1 MQIESSLTS
10 DPIPKISLL
19 ERDTYT
25 KAGKFPGHQEKVSG
39 LGIPV
44 DLNTI
49 KAGQYSEILTKAR
62 EEILNDEN
70 LLNKILQAITAKT
83 QDGAVIKF
91 AEVENILVEKCI
103 NLTENDMNNLIRQL
117 GRKFLD
123 YIRYSDK
130 IAEITGQTREDL
142 LTGRFNI
149 DSRGIKSVI
158 SFVRERVKLLMKK
171 PTQRF
176 ILGFNNRLDAVRKID
191 LIEIILGET
200 DATIEQLNFI
210 QIKSSPPTSED
221 VSNIVREHGSFA
233 HRDILSL
240 RDIENSELPGHK
252 ISINSVNSI
261 VAVGPRIIN
270 QMEVYNSERDIRG
283 ALAATDI

>member
-1 MQIESSLTS
+1 MQIESGLTP
-10 DPIPKISLL
+10 DPIPNISLL

-49 KAGQYSEILTKAR
+49 KAGQYNELLAKAR
-62 EEILNDEN
+62 EEILGDEN
-70 LLNKILQAITAKT
+70 LLNKILQAISAKT
-83 QDGAVIKF
+83 QDRAVIKF
-91 AEVENILVEKCI
+91 AKVENILVEKCI
-103 NLTENDMNNLIRQL
+103 NLTESDIDNLIRQL

-123 YIRYSDK
+123 YIKSGDK
-130 IAEITGQTREDL
+130 ISEITGQAREDL

-149 DSRGIKSVI
+149 DSRGIKSVV
-158 SFVRERVKLLMKK
+158 SFIRERVKLLMKK
-171 PTQRF
+171 PAQRF
-176 ILGFNNRLDAVRKID
+176 ILGFNDRLDAVRKID

-200 DATIEQLNFI
+200 DAIIEQLNFI
-210 QIKSSPPTSED
+210 QIKSSSPTSAE
-221 VSNIVREHGSFA
+221 VSHIVREHGSFA

-240 RDIENSELPGHK
+240 KDIENSELPGHK

-270 QMEVYNSERDIRG
+270 QMEVYNSKRDIRG
-283 ALAATDI
+283 ALVATDI

>member
-1 MQIESSLTS
+1 MEGIHQVSI
-10 DPIPKISLL
+10 L
-19 ERDTYT
+19 EKDAHT
-25 KAGKFPGHQEKVSG
+25 KPGRFPGHGEKVSE
-39 LGIPV
+39 LSIPI
-44 DLNTI
+44 DLNAI
-49 KAGQYSEILTKAR
+49 KKSQYDELLTKSR

-83 QDGAVIKF
+83 QDRAVIKF

-103 NLTENDMNNLIRQL
+103 NLTENDIDSVIRQL

-123 YIRYSDK
+123 YIRYSNK
-130 IAEITGQTREDL
+130 ISEITGQTREDL

-158 SFVRERVKLLMKK
+158 GFVRERVKLLMKK

-191 LIEIILGET
+191 LVEIILGET
-200 DATIEQLNFI
+200 DAVIEQLNFI
-210 QIKSSPPTSED
+210 QVKNSPPTSEEMSD
-221 VSNIVREHGSFA
+221 IVKEHGSFA

-240 RDIENSELPGHK
+240 KDIENSELPGHK

-261 VAVGPRIIN
+261 VAIGPRIVN
-270 QMEVYNSERDIRG
+270 QMEVYNSERDVRG
-283 ALAATDI
+283 TLAATDI